1 MYRRED
7 TTFHE
12 LRQKSVNGWLEAM
25 LEHEDLEVRGGVRVT
40 QDYILALEDKI
51 HALEKSN
58 KTKETYL
65 RKMKRV

>member
-25 LEHEDLEVRGGVRVT
+25 LEHEDLEVRGGVRVI